1 MRLIIGRN
9 KSDLIL
15 PTWIMKPSG
24 QSHADRIP
32 YTVETPLGW
41 AFTNWLTGEQ
51 KVASPY
57 NAVKVYETSTGEEEE
72 LQRLL
77 TAQSEV
83 ESLGVVKLADPV
95 RSIESSRTL
104 SVMEQTT
111 KKLDGEDAY
120 VSGLLWREDSSLP
133 NKYDMAERRLKND
146 PEIKERYAKSI
157 QDDIEKGYVRK
168 LSEEEVCTDSKVT
181 WYLPHRFVINSK
193 KPDRLRRVY
202 DASAKIRG
210 QSLNDKMYTGPDYLS
225 LFGVLL

>member
-15 PTWIMKPSG
+15 PMRIVKPSG

-32 YTVETPLGW
+32 YAVETPLGW
-41 AFTNWLTGEQ
+41 AFNNWLPCEQ

-111 KKLDGEDAY
+111 KKLEGEDAH
-120 VSGLLWREDSSLP
+120 VSGLLWRQDSSLP
-133 NKYDMAERRLKND
+133 NKYDMAARRLKND